1 MHCPARHPQPAVM
14 AATSPMPI
22 RISSSSSSPS
32 PSPSSFFQLPT
43 RRRRQTRL
51 MEQQKSEQAAVLEEE
66 ISLRTQAWIY
76 LQDFLHNSQ
85 WSDQMDRITIVRDA
99 VPTMPEL
106 NAYGD
111 LDEKEG
117 TRACRRLFK
126 AVVIWDELGH
136 SLWGTLRAASEQR
149 QLAQR
154 QFEMGSPRRSRFPDE
169 LRATAAYTSRRPSR
183 RCSEDSCDSDYSLDS
198 CDSSQSST
206 NSLSSIPPVPPVP
219 AAFAAAAA
227 AAADKKPRIRLP
239 KRLSRS
245 SGSSSSRA
253 SCEMEPAGPE
263 VALCLDQHHDAA
275 DSDVLGRSPPRDGD
289 SSATQFPRIF
299 CHNRASAVK
308 KRLGV
313 FADGRANQATAPA
326 PRQSCSHLQSP

>member
-1 MHCPARHPQPAVM
+1 M
-14 AATSPMPI
+14 AAASPVPI

-43 RRRRQTRL
+43 RRRKQTRL
-51 MEQQKSEQAAVLEEE
+51 MEQQKSEQAAVLQEEL
-66 ISLRTQAWIY
+66 SLRTQAWVY
-76 LQDFLHNSQ
+76 LEDFLHNSQ

-183 RCSEDSCDSDYSLDS
+183 RSSEDSYDSDYSFDSCDSF
-198 CDSSQSST
+198 QSST
-206 NSLSSIPPVPPVP
+206 NSLSGAPPVPPLP
-219 AAFAAAAA
+219 AAFVAAAAA
-227 AAADKKPRIRLP
+227 AAEKKPRIKLP

-245 SGSSSSRA
+245 SGSASSSSGRP
-253 SCEMEPAGPE
+253 SCEMEPAGADVP
-263 VALCLDQHHDAA
+263 LCLDQQHDAA
-275 DSDVLGRSPPRDGD
+275 DPSALDMLGRSPPRDGD
-289 SSATQFPRIF
+289 SSPSAFPRIF
-299 CHNRASAVK
+299 SHNWAVR

-313 FADGRANQATAPA
+313 FGDSRPSTASA
-326 PRQSCSHLQSP
+326 PRQSYSHHQSHQSS